1 MTRPGFGIADA
12 RGAGFKVRET
22 VEGKAEAG
30 SESLTLAGLVSKC
43 WRMAVRSPIV
53 FGIADARGAGFKGA
67 DDRAGDN
74 VAVRNR

>member
-1 MTRPGFGIADA
+1 
-12 RGAGFKVRET
+12 
-22 VEGKAEAG
+22 
-30 SESLTLAGLVSKC
+30 
-43 WRMAVRSPIV
+43 MAVRSPIV